1 MLNITEM
8 DQRLSYMTSRLH
20 HALSV
25 IQEEKSRNIN
35 LKEKYNLQQAT
46 LQQKLQVSK
55 QEMTLDKQKA
65 LALTNDQAK
74 KLQDMNKVLQTVNK
88 IIKDLQIHEKNIQ
101 DCQASFFSQM
111 RDELCNILRKNKGCI
126 KSLERKL
133 EIIKETTQKKMSQN
147 DMVWKQ
153 KFNQFQKECNIEKQA
168 SLESMRIIVDETQ
181 HKAIIEK
188 ENLCKKLDEMNYC
201 TSKEKENFNIIN
213 TKLRNELLQLNKI
226 IQKEKLINQIRN
238 KFLEKEL
245 ANNTIIVR
253 EQAMTVNDLKVKLLS
268 SQTHEELLID
278 QMNDKNIH
286 VEQLEGVITHLNSN
300 MFELKE
306 NAHMNQEEIDS
317 LQEKIRLKL
326 EKLSSDYSRSFVT
339 KELEH
344 DNKFKVL
351 VIETKKKLVQQ
362 QEIIAQSHS
371 EEIRNIKNE
380 LYVEIDCY
388 RIQLEDM
395 ITNHNEE
402 NKRFMTEKILFI
414 KNLTLEHQKDI
425 LTCKELSEIKVSE
438 NVKIVTNKSTA
449 QINNIKQKH
458 AQDFILLEEK
468 IKSKYVTEMEKNTRL
483 WERNRRNFK
492 TTIEIKEGELRNLMN
507 NCRLAESNV
516 IKQREFI
523 SILELKVCL

>member
-278 QMNDKNIH
+278 QMNDKYI
-286 VEQLEGVITHLNSN
+286 
-300 MFELKE
+300 
-306 NAHMNQEEIDS
+306 
-317 LQEKIRLKL
+317 
-326 EKLSSDYSRSFVT
+326 
-339 KELEH
+339 
-344 DNKFKVL
+344 
-351 VIETKKKLVQQ
+351 
-362 QEIIAQSHS
+362 
-371 EEIRNIKNE
+371 
-380 LYVEIDCY
+380 YVE
-388 RIQLEDM
+388 
-395 ITNHNEE
+395 
-402 NKRFMTEKILFI
+402 
-414 KNLTLEHQKDI
+414 
-425 LTCKELSEIKVSE
+425 
-438 NVKIVTNKSTA
+438 
-449 QINNIKQKH
+449 
-458 AQDFILLEEK
+458 
-468 IKSKYVTEMEKNTRL
+468 
-483 WERNRRNFK
+483 
-492 TTIEIKEGELRNLMN
+492 
-507 NCRLAESNV
+507 
-516 IKQREFI
+516 
-523 SILELKVCL
+523 